1 MRFRSLR
8 MRGIGP
14 FTDEVFVDFDAVP
27 GPLVAVT
34 GENGAGKSMAMEALF
49 GGAYRKMPTRGAL
62 RDVATARDSFVE
74 VSLTNGSPWTL
85 RQRVDGTSGKGEAE
99 ILDAD
104 GAPVLTAAKV
114 REGDAWVAAHLPDPT
129 VVLASIFGAQGSQ
142 GFLDLDPTERK
153 RVVLRVLGHE
163 RLEAMSK
170 AAGERA
176 RAAKA
181 QHDTCL
187 ARLAD
192 EIDRGGDVTSLE
204 AAVELAKKRRDV
216 LAAEVAHNERALTEG
231 REAAATWKQRH
242 EAAASAARHLAEL
255 RARADELGREIA
267 DLEERRTNNAGLL
280 ERGPAIRKAAA
291 ELAGLEQ
298 PIAAAETRLANAEA
312 KAKESTQEAA
322 YASREAE
329 RLRSQLHEAA
339 QRAEQLQA
347 QLAKRE
353 ALQAEADALAERE
366 AAWSRATKDFDAA
379 QEETARCRRLELE
392 GKDQRIAGLR
402 DGLQEVSALGDIP
415 QVAARTA
422 LRHLDED
429 EALREEMARAPE
441 LVRRAAAAERKAN
454 GEAHEAE
461 AAVSRAKEAAAAL
474 KQLATVT
481 EELTTTERRRASWL
495 EAYEAAKKRGREATW
510 AATEAKEAAEAAR
523 RDVAELHDLR
533 RTCQKEAARLP
544 QLEAAEARIEELD
557 DRLAKLRPELDR
569 LSKEADAVAA
579 PPPPGDKPDVE
590 HRERGLKA
598 ARGDQAEAERQLA
611 RTEEALSRAKASA
624 ERIQGLEAERV
635 RIEEE
640 LADWRLLEQDLGRN
654 GVQALELDAAGPE
667 LTEMANDLLRCWGTR
682 FSVRIDSSRSSADGK
697 KTIEG
702 CWVYV
707 YDAQANREAEAKTFS
722 GGERVLIGEAVNLA
736 IAMLGVRHAGLTQPT
751 LVRDETGAALSAEN
765 GVAYVAMLRRAAD
778 LIGADKVLF
787 VSHDPALQEL
797 ADARLL
803 VGGGRIEV
811 SS

>member
-1 MRFRSLR
+1 MRFRTIR
-8 MRGIGP
+8 ARG
-14 FTDEVFVDFDAVP
+14 FATFSDEVEVNFDQLP
-27 GPLVAVT
+27 GPLVAVC
-34 GENGAGKSMAMEALF
+34 GDNGSGKSTLLELLV
-49 GGAYRKMPTRGAL
+49 GAIYRRCPTRGRL
-62 RDVATARDSFVE
+62 SDLATQRDSLVE
-74 VSLTNGSPWTL
+74 VCLTNGSPWTL
-85 RQRVDGTSGKGEAE
+85 RQRVDATSGKGEAE
-99 ILDAD
+99 VLDAD
-104 GAPVLTAAKV
+104 GAPVLSAAKL
-114 REGDAWVAAHLPDPT
+114 READAWVSAHLPDPS
-129 VVLASIFGAQGSQ
+129 VVFSSVFGAQGSQ

-153 RVVLRVLGHE
+153 RVVLSVLGHE

-181 QHDTCL
+181 EHDTCL

-192 EIDRGGDVTSLE
+192 EVERGGDVGVLE
-204 AAVELAKKRRDV
+204 VAVGVALKRCKT
-216 LAAEVAHNERALTEG
+216 LAAEVTRHEKDLAAA
-231 REAAATWKQRH
+231 REASAAWQHQTDAR
-242 EAAASAARHLAEL
+242 AAASTRLRELDAHAAKLA
-255 RARADELGREIA
+255 GEIA
-267 DLEERRTNNAGLL
+267 SVEERRTNNAGLL
-280 ERGPAIRKAAA
+280 ERAPAIRKAAA

-298 PIAAAETRLANAEA
+298 PIATAEARLATAEA

-322 YASREAE
+322 HASREAE

-339 QRAEQLQA
+339 QRVEQLQA
-347 QLAKRE
+347 QLAKRD

-366 AAWSRATKDFDAA
+366 AVWSRATKDFHAA

-429 EALREEMARAPE
+429 EALREEMARGPE

-461 AAVSRAKEAAAAL
+461 AAVSRAKEAVAAL
-474 KQLATVT
+474 TQLATVA
-481 EELTTTERRRASWL
+481 EELATTERRRASWL
-495 EAYEAAKKRGREATW
+495 EAYEAAQKRGREATW

-557 DRLAKLRPELDR
+557 DRLAKLRPER
-569 LSKEADAVAA
+569 ERVAKEAEALTLPDN
-579 PPPPGDKPDVE
+579 PGAKPDVE
-590 HRERGLKA
+590 HRERGLEA
-598 ARGDQAEAERQLA
+598 ARQDQAEAERQLA
-611 RTEEALSRAKASA
+611 RAEEALSRAKASA
-624 ERIQGLEAERV
+624 ERIKGLEAERV

-707 YDAQANREAEAKTFS
+707 YDVQANREAEAKTFS

-751 LVRDETGAALSAEN
+751 LVRDETGAALSADN

-803 VGGGRIEV
+803 VGGGKIEV
-811 SS
+811 SP